1 MPRYA
6 MFMIPGPHAYND
18 DVPLDPAM
26 FEEMNAYNQ
35 QLEKAGV
42 MLSGE
47 GLHGP
52 DEAVQVKF
60 DADRKGTI
68 FDGPFAE
75 AKELVGGFWML
86 QVKDHA
92 EAVEWASRVPGSPG
106 DIVELR
112 RVQEVEDWPE
122 DVQAVLKD
130 ADRA

>member
-1 MPRYA
+1 MPRFA

-18 DVPLDPAM
+18 DVPMDPAM
-26 FEEMNAYNQ
+26 FEEMGAYND

-42 MLSGE
+42 LLSAE

-52 DEAVQVKF
+52 DDAVQVKF

-75 AKELVGGFWML
+75 AKELVGGYWML
-86 QVKDHA
+86 EVGSRA

-112 RVQEVEDWPE
+112 RVQEIEDFPQ

-130 ADRA
+130 SEG